1 MNDQETS
8 GIDNEIYD
16 THVTDSILGS
26 EQNGN
31 QMPFGEGM
39 IAIARMGQ
47 IGRAKDK
54 FIAGMNRIF
63 GEGNWT
69 IGYSYG
75 SSMISRDSALQ
86 LYEDSYVK
94 FFQENRDVLNKLVKE
109 ASDVYDTYKTEV
121 SSGTDWYNQTE
132 RSTHLQ
138 DIAIRRALI
147 RLSERFQGKR
157 LRKVK
162 SDGHL
167 PELSP
172 GNIPFIQP
180 ELVNRFKKVEKKW
193 IKPNTIEDFWQN
205 NKIFMVRSNVEVTRN
220 VTSRLQEIISQEP
233 ADDLDRFEA
242 RRGTEF
248 LAMMGM
254 LDKRIY
260 LDFIRYTLRVDRLDT
275 LRDWIFNVL
284 EMIYHGGFVPAKGH
298 LTERIVHS
306 VGTLGLY
313 VASITEHFIQDVFES
328 RLSELSPIMKASF
341 GLAMLE
347 GRDTG
352 GLKELCDRNAVASVL
367 RSLVK
372 DQHIVNL
379 IRGND
384 YYQGRIDRLLALGR
398 PNSEYYHEC
407 LASGTEDISASQSRR
422 DVRNGH

>member
-1 MNDQETS
+1 MSESNTS
-8 GIDNEIYD
+8 GSDDEFFDIPVIDD
-16 THVTDSILGS
+16 QLGP
-26 EQNGN
+26 EQK
-31 QMPFGEGM
+31 PFGEGM

-54 FIAGMNRIF
+54 FIAGMNRLF

-75 SSMISRDSALQ
+75 NSMISRDSALQ

-138 DIAIRRALI
+138 DIAIRRALT
-147 RLSERFQGKR
+147 RLGEKFQGKR

-172 GNIPFIQP
+172 GNIPFLQP

-205 NKIFMVRSNVEVTRN
+205 NKIFMVKSNDEVICN
-220 VTSRLQEIISQEP
+220 VTSRLQEITSREP

-248 LAMMGM
+248 LAMTGI
-254 LDKRIY
+254 LDRQTYKS
-260 LDFIRYTLRVDRLDT
+260 FIEYTSKIDRLDT
-275 LRDWIFNVL
+275 IRDWVFNIL
-284 EMIYHGGFVPAKGH
+284 EMVHSSGFVPEEEKQS
-298 LTERIVHS
+298 EKIVQS
-306 VGTLGLY
+306 VGRFGLY
-313 VASITEHFIQDVFES
+313 IATITENFLSDVYET
-328 RLSELSPIMKASF
+328 RLSELSLVMKAAF

-347 GRDTG
+347 GRDEED
-352 GLKELCDRNAVASVL
+352 LKANYDPNVLTSFL
-367 RSLVK
+367 RSVVNDNNL
-372 DQHIVNL
+372 VNL
-379 IRGND
+379 IRGNR
-384 YYQGRIDRLLALGR
+384 YYQERLDRLMPFL
-398 PNSEYYHEC
+398 PMM
-407 LASGTEDISASQSRR
+407 
-422 DVRNGH
+422 V

>member
-1 MNDQETS
+1 MNTTEESDS
-8 GIDNEIYD
+8 DNESEISD
-16 THVTDSILGS
+16 IPNRNTPFGS
-26 EQNGN
+26 EQDLDRE
-31 QMPFGEGM
+31 PFGEGM

-69 IGYSYG
+69 IGYNYG
-75 SSMISRDSALQ
+75 TSMISRDSALQ

-138 DIAIRRALI
+138 DIAIRRSLI
-147 RLSERFQGKR
+147 RLGEKFQGKR

-172 GNIPFIQP
+172 GNIPFLQP

-205 NKIFMVRSNVEVTRN
+205 NKVFLVKNNERVSQTVR
-220 VTSRLQEIISQEP
+220 SRLQVIFSQDP
-233 ADDLDRFEA
+233 ADDSDRFEA

-254 LDKRIY
+254 LDKRTY
-260 LDFIRYTLRVDRLDT
+260 LEFIRYTLRVDRLDT
-275 LRDWIFNVL
+275 LRDWTFNIL
-284 EMIYHGGFVPAKGH
+284 EMVYNSGFVPAEGQPS
-298 LTERIVHS
+298 EQIVQS
-306 VGTLGLY
+306 VGRLGLY
-313 VASITEHFIQDVFES
+313 VASITDNFLSDVYET
-328 RLSELSPIMKASF
+328 RLSEISLVLKSSF

-347 GRDTG
+347 GHNEEDIKANYDHNILT
-352 GLKELCDRNAVASVL
+352 SVL
-367 RSLVK
+367 RSVVNDNNL
-372 DQHIVNL
+372 VNL
-379 IRGND
+379 IRGNR
-384 YYQGRIDRLLALGR
+384 YYQERLDRVIPFL
-398 PNSEYYHEC
+398 PMM
-407 LASGTEDISASQSRR
+407 I
-422 DVRNGH
+422 

>member
-1 MNDQETS
+1 MSESETPGS
-8 GIDNEIYD
+8 DDEFFD
-16 THVTDSILGS
+16 TPVKDSQLGS
-26 EQNGN
+26 EQSE
-31 QMPFGEGM
+31 QSRPFGEGM

-69 IGYSYG
+69 IGYRYG
-75 SSMISRDSALQ
+75 SSMISREAALQ

-147 RLSERFQGKR
+147 RLGEKFQGKR

-172 GNIPFIQP
+172 GNIPFLQP

-205 NKIFMVRSNVEVTRN
+205 NKIFMVKSIEEVICN
-220 VTSRLQEIISQEP
+220 VTSRLQEITSREP

-242 RRGTEF
+242 RRGTEY
-248 LAMMGM
+248 LAMMGI
-254 LDKRIY
+254 LDIRTYKSFIEYTSRI
-260 LDFIRYTLRVDRLDT
+260 DRLDT
-275 LRDWIFNVL
+275 LRDWVFNIL
-284 EMIYHGGFVPAKGH
+284 EMVHNGFFIPEEDSQSEK
-298 LTERIVHS
+298 IVQS
-306 VGTLGLY
+306 VGRLGLY
-313 VASITEHFIQDVFES
+313 IASITDNFLSDVYEK
-328 RLSELSPIMKASF
+328 RLSELSLVMKASF
-341 GLAMLE
+341 GLSMLE
-347 GRDTG
+347 GHDEKD
-352 GLKELCDRNAVASVL
+352 LEANYDRTVLMSVL
-367 RSLVK
+367 GSVVNDNNL
-372 DQHIVNL
+372 VNL
-379 IRGND
+379 IRGNRF
-384 YYQGRIDRLLALGR
+384 YQERFDRLMPFL
-398 PNSEYYHEC
+398 PMM
-407 LASGTEDISASQSRR
+407 
-422 DVRNGH
+422 V